1 MKREKRTKKH
11 IKYIR
16 DQIKEIELE
25 SKIINKHI
33 KKLEEERKIFQL
45 STVLLEKYSS
55 FINIKLANNLSI
67 HIFNNTFLNSCG
79 ILFTNYPYDEIYYNS
94 SYNNITPYAQCGNST
109 IKRITSNYVCNENDN
124 IESNKYNNIFRIN
137 PKKEKYE
144 APSSKLDDKINNQTK
159 RTHSCHNIYI
169 KNYKKSKD
177 TLKNNNN
184 VSKIKRETFHSNFK
198 DDTNMLFEERQLNKL
213 NNSYNIID
221 SKMIESENYM
231 SSDAEINTNINTFN
245 EKNNIKNYNKLKLMQ
260 MGIPKE
266 NKPYMEQPNS
276 NLKESMNFSSSSND
290 EYNAYS
296 YIEPQ
301 NNLNNID
308 SYTDIIKNDKI
319 LLAYEN
325 KNPNEEKSSSTFG
338 GFMSNIKKIFFND
351 KQNMLSYK
359 NGESDLINELE
370 LEKQDTN
377 EKKIKKNPNK
387 TDMSILKF
395 QCVIKSKRIRI
406 YLCVC
411 PNCTKQ
417 FYLLIKKFPNKKI
430 ISKVFPPSLFSSF
443 VENLRK
449 NNEDFFYQKDKQKW
463 EQISNE
469 ENQFNT
475 YHDNISSSFNFPD
488 SNSKFCN
495 CYIGIEEKDNNIFE
509 NLDILFFL
517 LYKNKTLFVF
527 ITFCKRYQYEFCRN
541 YDEQKVSLYSEES
554 FYFSFYDDLVKSE
567 NYLEG
572 INLIINDDRSEYP
585 NRINALQRFN
595 IYPEIILGTIWRLL
609 KLETLFAT
617 PYNFYVYAA
626 LLSQAASVS
635 TLFFLSVYLG
645 NSYSS
650 GIIFIMLFFSC
661 FREKFIMR
669 LAGFS
674 LRENFASVYM
684 WGIILQIYII
694 LREKKISALNYVP
707 LLLCGFFFLITWQ
720 FSVFILL
727 TNIVSLFIVYL
738 LGYEIKKEFENIL
751 IVFGLSY
758 ILSLVVTLFPRY
770 MLYTYFPYVLI
781 SILVTIIYSDIINP
795 EKDIALNDEKLKPIK
810 NKESDKKDKSLIN
823 ENKISN
829 FNILKKIKFM
839 LKNGFI
845 SVFIFLFLRILIIN
859 KTKDDSHVLSLLKVR
874 LNIGNHN
881 FDTMIYS
888 GGGEFKPFSKN
899 MLNMIK
905 ETALFD
911 YSIIFVIIY
920 SFYIIIYLKSI
931 YRKKDTIK
939 FNEFITSNFVF
950 LLIQTIFF
958 IFLMLIIAR
967 LRVLALPLL
976 CVISSLVGS
985 PTFLNNIIFII
996 ASPSFPLVRKLRKAT
1011 KIIIHIICI
1020 YEWIY
1025 PFIKY
1030 FPKYEYINII
1040 RNEPSNL
1047 QNNLD
1052 LINWMKI
1059 NIKEGEPILAD
1070 IPTSS
1075 FLRSTTNFKM
1085 ILHPQYEDVGL
1096 RKRVQDYYMLASC
1109 IPFVDAKKYYY
1120 EKYKIRYI
1128 VSNIYRCASIN
1139 GGTSAFTLADQ
1150 IDSNY
1155 SRCTN
1160 KKNIRFCQK
1169 VIYDDTNYKTLYR
1182 NGKYSIIKF
1191 TSKVVEDNEPYQQI
1205 GESKYANISYFM
1217 PWISRCIKT
1226 DNKCAIHIAEVA
1238 RTNLDILQNYKIA
1251 SLLYNYIENKIFN
1264 HPKTSDTNDDKL
1276 GNEIKWDKDI
1286 LTIFHLAEFYDY
1298 DMKNVN
1304 KANILY
1310 KKAVDLIIPND
1321 IQYNQDISMTTDHMI
1336 DRASTIPLTSQI
1348 HILSSYIYFLRDTKI
1363 FKSKN
1368 ELFILY
1374 NKIDKLIKV
1383 VTFSLDNGYYYE
1395 NIKSNES
1402 DKTEQIIKIIFYKK
1416 NLGHIL
1422 SDLCE
1427 HAMHIYSIKHEY
1439 TEYESIYK
1447 NIWNLVKKVSYLDEC
1462 VLKNFHILE
1471 NRKLNRIDY
1480 LKFFYIY

>member
-1 MKREKRTKKH
+1 MNCVEIMTSKKYH
-11 IKYIR
+11 
-16 DQIKEIELE
+16 
-25 SKIINKHI
+25 
-33 KKLEEERKIFQL
+33 
-45 STVLLEKYSS
+45 
-55 FINIKLANNLSI
+55 
-67 HIFNNTFLNSCG
+67 
-79 ILFTNYPYDEIYYNS
+79 
-94 SYNNITPYAQCGNST
+94 
-109 IKRITSNYVCNENDN
+109 
-124 IESNKYNNIFRIN
+124 
-137 PKKEKYE
+137 
-144 APSSKLDDKINNQTK
+144 
-159 RTHSCHNIYI
+159 
-169 KNYKKSKD
+169 
-177 TLKNNNN
+177 
-184 VSKIKRETFHSNFK
+184 
-198 DDTNMLFEERQLNKL
+198 
-213 NNSYNIID
+213 
-221 SKMIESENYM
+221 
-231 SSDAEINTNINTFN
+231 
-245 EKNNIKNYNKLKLMQ
+245 
-260 MGIPKE
+260 
-266 NKPYMEQPNS
+266 
-276 NLKESMNFSSSSND
+276 
-290 EYNAYS
+290 
-296 YIEPQ
+296 
-301 NNLNNID
+301 
-308 SYTDIIKNDKI
+308 YT
-319 LLAYEN
+319 
-325 KNPNEEKSSSTFG
+325 
-338 GFMSNIKKIFFND
+338 
-351 KQNMLSYK
+351 Q
-359 NGESDLINELE
+359 
-370 LEKQDTN
+370 
-377 EKKIKKNPNK
+377 
-387 TDMSILKF
+387 
-395 QCVIKSKRIRI
+395 R
-406 YLCVC
+406 
-411 PNCTKQ
+411 
-417 FYLLIKKFPNKKI
+417 
-430 ISKVFPPSLFSSF
+430 
-443 VENLRK
+443 
-449 NNEDFFYQKDKQKW
+449 
-463 EQISNE
+463 
-469 ENQFNT
+469 
-475 YHDNISSSFNFPD
+475 
-488 SNSKFCN
+488 
-495 CYIGIEEKDNNIFE
+495 
-509 NLDILFFL
+509 
-517 LYKNKTLFVF
+517 
-527 ITFCKRYQYEFCRN
+527 
-541 YDEQKVSLYSEES
+541 
-554 FYFSFYDDLVKSE
+554 
-567 NYLEG
+567 
-572 INLIINDDRSEYP
+572 NDDRSEYP

-595 IYPEIILGTIWRLL
+595 IYPEIVLGTIWRLL

-617 PYNFYVYAA
+617 PYNFYVYAGINKKNSKDVFYNETSWIFFERKFCFC
-626 LLSQAASVS
+626 LYVGDYFTYIYYSQRKEGKKGYD
-635 TLFFLSVYLG
+635 TLSVLYR
-645 NSYSS
+645 Y
-650 GIIFIMLFFSC
+650 ILFDIPFLY
-661 FREKFIMR
+661 FFP
-669 LAGFS
+669 
-674 LRENFASVYM
+674 
-684 WGIILQIYII
+684 LQQ
-694 LREKKISALNYVP
+694 ISALNYVP
-707 LLLCGFFFLITWQ
+707 LLFYGFFFLITWQ

-770 MLYTYFPYVLI
+770 MLYTYFPYVLV
-781 SILVTIIYSDIINP
+781 SILVTIIYSDIINT
-795 EKDIALNDEKLKPIK
+795 ENNIAFKDQKLKPIK
-810 NKESDKKDKSLIN
+810 NKETNKKDKSLISMSMN
-823 ENKISN
+823 IFKNNSNTNMTNKIVEGMNEIQNNLFKKDKIKIDENNITN

-899 MLNMIK
+899 MFNMIK

-920 SFYIIIYLKSI
+920 SFYIIIYLKSKYI
-931 YRKKDTIK
+931 KKDTIK
-939 FNEFITSNFVF
+939 FNEFITPNFIF
-950 LLIQTIFF
+950 LLIQAIFF

-996 ASPSFPLVRKLRKAT
+996 ASPSFPLVRKLRKAA
-1011 KIIIHIICI
+1011 KIMIHIICI

-1025 PFIKY
+1025 PFMKY

-1052 LINWMKI
+1052 LISWLKI

-1128 VSNIYRCASIN
+1128 ISNIYRCASIN
-1139 GGTSAFTLADQ
+1139 GGMGPFNLADQ

-1182 NGKYSIIKF
+1182 NGKYSVIKF
-1191 TSKVVEDNEPYQQI
+1191 TSKVIEDNEPYQPI
-1205 GESKYANISYFM
+1205 EESKYADISYFM

-1264 HPKTSDTNDDKL
+1264 HPKTNDTNDDKL
-1276 GNEIKWDKDI
+1276 EDEIKWDKDI
-1286 LTIFHLAEFYDY
+1286 LTIFHLAEYYDY
-1298 DMKNVN
+1298 DMKNIN
-1304 KANILY
+1304 KANMLY
-1310 KKAVDLIIPND
+1310 KKATDLIIPND
-1321 IQYNQDISMTTDHMI
+1321 IQHNQDISLTTGHMI
-1336 DRASTIPLTSQI
+1336 GRTPMIPLTSQI

-1402 DKTEQIIKIIFYKK
+1402 DKTEQITKIIFYKK

-1422 SDLCE
+1422 NDLCE
-1427 HAMHIYSIKHEY
+1427 HAIHIYTIKHEY
-1439 TEYESIYK
+1439 TEYQSIYK

-1471 NRKLNRIDY
+1471 NRKLNQIDY
-1480 LKFFYIY
+1480 FKFFYIY